1 MDEVVSEGKE
11 FVEHQQEFIANLP
24 ACHNSTKIM
33 QYLINSDIAFINY
46 VNNIFLHA
54 NYPLPLF
61 LAALYHF
68 HFEKQRLRRQIKK
81 NAFFRNTSTTC

>member
-54 NYPLPLF
+54 KLPPSTFSRRPLSFPF
-61 LAALYHF
+61 
-68 HFEKQRLRRQIKK
+68 
-81 NAFFRNTSTTC
+81 